1 MYDLKAPMSA
11 KRAEI
16 TISKRKALIFVCFLG
31 FALGACIALIQTDR
45 IPRGAGG
52 SSLAAIQSSGTTEEK
67 WLEDIHRL
75 EKKVQEL
82 SKERDEALEKAA
94 AQTEALEKQ
103 ISNAQSTSSA
113 GQEKGKCVGR
123 HTVWTPS
130 AKRNKKDPELAAFLE
145 KVAINNEVLVA
156 VSNINYAQKGGML
169 DVWMDGVK
177 RAKVK
182 NAMVVALDDETKKN
196 VEERGLPAFRMT
208 LEIPKSQK
216 DAGSNHAV
224 SALKFRILKRF
235 LDLGYS
241 VLLSDVDVVTLKNP
255 FDHLVRDSDVE
266 SMSDGWDTQ
275 TAYGYN
281 DVYVRISLWC
291 LFGICVDTF

>member
-31 FALGACIALIQTDR
+31 FAFGACIALIQTDR

-103 ISNAQSTSSA
+103 ISDAQSMSSA
-113 GQEKGKCVGR
+113 GQEKGKCIGR

-130 AKRNKKDPELAAFLE
+130 AKKNKKDPELAAFLE

-177 RAKVK
+177 RAKVQ

-255 FDHLVRDSDVE
+255 FDYLVRDSDVE

-281 DVYVRISLWC
+281 DVYVRRYLWRV
-291 LFGICVDTF
+291 FGICVGTF